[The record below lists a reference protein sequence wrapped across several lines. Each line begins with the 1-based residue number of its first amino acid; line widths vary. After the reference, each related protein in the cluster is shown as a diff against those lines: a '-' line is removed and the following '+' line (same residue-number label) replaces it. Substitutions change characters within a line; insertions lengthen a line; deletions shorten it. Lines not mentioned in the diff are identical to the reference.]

1 MGKEI
6 KKCVIISGAPESD
19 LSYYKDYINDCFII
33 CADSGYLKCKKIGVK
48 PDLIIGD
55 FDSSYPPNEDCEII
69 TLQVRKNDSD
79 TFHCVKVAAERGY
92 RDITVLGGIGSRVDH
107 TYSNIL
113 SLNYCLNNGISAKLV
128 NNNNMVIITDKP
140 VKFSKDKYEFFSMFA
155 VFDRVENLSISGAQY
170 DLSEYTLEPD
180 DQLTQSNGFK
190 DQTVNISF
198 TKGKLILIFSND

>member
-1 MGKEI
+1 MGKEV

-19 LSYYKDYINDCFII
+19 LSYYRDYIENCFII
-33 CADSGYLKCKKIGVK
+33 CADSGYLKCKKSGIK
-48 PDLIIGD
+48 PDLIVGD
-55 FDSSYPPNEDCEII
+55 FDSSNPPNEDCEII

-92 RDITVLGGIGSRVDH
+92 NDITILGGIGSRIDH

-113 SLNYCLNNGISAKLV
+113 SLNYCLENGISSRLING
-128 NNNNMVIITDKP
+128 NNKIIITDKP
-140 VKFSKDKYEFFSMFA
+140 ITFCKDNYEFFSLFAMFGN
-155 VFDRVENLSISGAQY
+155 VENLSISGAQY
-170 DLSEYTLEPD
+170 DLIDYTLEPN

-190 DQTVNISF
+190 DSNVSISF